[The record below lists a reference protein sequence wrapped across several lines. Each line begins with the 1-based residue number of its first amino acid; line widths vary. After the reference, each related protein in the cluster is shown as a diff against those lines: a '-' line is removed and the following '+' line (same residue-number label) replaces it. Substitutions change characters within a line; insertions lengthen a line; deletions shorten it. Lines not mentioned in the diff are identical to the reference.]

1 MATFTNWCNLNKT
14 GIKTKGGLGRP
25 INLGVNMQHVFK
37 VPGTWQKDGV
47 SYTIKAVNDV
57 GKYLSNG
64 WSSTL
69 EEAINKCEDKPINP
83 DVTDNEKLRLEAESL
98 GIKFRSN
105 IKQETLKAKIEQAKA
120 EKDDT

>member
-1 MATFTNWCNLNKT
+1 
-14 GIKTKGGLGRP
+14 
-25 INLGVNMQHVFK
+25 MQHVFK

-57 GKYLSNG
+57 SKYLSNG
-64 WSSTL
+64 WSITL
-69 EEAINKCEDKPINP
+69 EEAINKCEDKPIKSEFEQLK
-83 DVTDNEKLRLEAESL
+83 VEAESL

-120 EKDDT
+120 EQDDT